1 MLDEYVQNILNF
13 KIKTLNFAILE
24 AVPISE
30 HQEIET
36 KNTELEQTNLKLR
49 HEVEQLKEVAL
60 ISMNQHQNL
69 EDQLN
74 DQSTE
79 IQNLREQM
87 TELESKDDSKANLA
101 QLHRLVTRIQV
112 SPLQSSHI
120 YHFSFIKS
128 IDHISFSRILNYMTV
143 RKLDYFSFSGNYE

>member
-112 SPLQSSHI
+112 SPLQSSRI